1 MTSDAAKRLD
11 AIADAQ
17 DLGAGFIL
25 ATHDLEIRGA
35 GELLGDEQS
44 GNMQTVGFTLYME
57 MLSRAVS
64 AIRDGKTPNLDRPL
78 REGTE
83 INLHIPALL
92 PESYLPDVHSRL
104 VLYKRISNAEDET
117 TLSDLQAE
125 MIDRFGQLPDPARAL
140 LRITRLKLSAEALGI
155 TRIDLGEEG
164 GKLEFTEDTP
174 VDPGTIIALVQSEP
188 HRYRLRNG
196 NQLAINEAMVKGET
210 RFQKATALLQ
220 RIAEAA
226 PGVRA
231 TA

>member
-1 MTSDAAKRLD
+1 M
-11 AIADAQ
+11 
-17 DLGAGFIL
+17 
-25 ATHDLEIRGA
+25 
-35 GELLGDEQS
+35 
-44 GNMQTVGFTLYME
+44 N
-57 MLSRAVS
+57 RAVS
-64 AIRDGKTPNLDRPL
+64 AIRDGKTPNLDRRSGRAP
-78 REGTE
+78 RSTCTSRRCCR
-83 INLHIPALL
+83 
-92 PESYLPDVHSRL
+92 SYLPDVHSRL